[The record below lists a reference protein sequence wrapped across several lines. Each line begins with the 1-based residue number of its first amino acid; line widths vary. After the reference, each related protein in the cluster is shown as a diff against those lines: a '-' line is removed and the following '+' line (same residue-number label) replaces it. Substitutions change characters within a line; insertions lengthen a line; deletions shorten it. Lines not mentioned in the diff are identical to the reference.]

1 MYSGSVPLH
10 TIETR
15 EVRSGLL
22 GCTAMAA
29 VPEDKS
35 AKIITWLQKKLG
47 DKPITPYE
55 VNDRTTE
62 ILSHLAECNE
72 MRDHDIALAI
82 DDLKLKTKETA
93 AAANFLK
100 EFLLESIGPSF
111 TNLSRSGDSYMN
123 ELIESA
129 LLLEVKD
136 TSLTSFM
143 LEINDLSSK
152 LHEVENKNHSMEYEI
167 LNMKKKF
174 TEALA
179 LEKSLKEDLLEAE
192 KQCAAQEEKIAS
204 RANTLQFLEQKRSD
218 AVSRIQAA
226 ESCLAA
232 SGDDPSLHHQSL
244 VALSEKLSKL
254 QAQSVPM
261 RKKLESYLDLSP
273 NLFIAQAKVDEAK
286 RELEAI
292 EAELAEKVDM
302 MGSALPEQV
311 KWRFN

>member
-1 MYSGSVPLH
+1 MNVLKGIVCH
-10 TIETR
+10 QEK
-15 EVRSGLL
+15 V
-22 GCTAMAA
+22 
-29 VPEDKS
+29 
-35 AKIITWLQKKLG
+35 ITWLQKKLG
-47 DKPITPYE
+47 DKSITPYE
-55 VNDRTTE
+55 VNTRTTE

-72 MRDHDIALAI
+72 MRDHDVALVI
-82 DDLKLKTKETA
+82 DDLRLKTKETA

-111 TNLSRSGDSYMN
+111 TNLSRSGDSYVN

-152 LHEVENKNHSMEYEI
+152 LHEVENKNHEMEYEI

-179 LEKSLKEDLLEAE
+179 LEKSLKEALIEAE
-192 KQCAAQEEKIAS
+192 KQCAAQKEKTAS
-204 RANTLQFLEQKRSD
+204 RANALQFLEQKKSD
-218 AVSRIQAA
+218 AISRIQAA
-226 ESCLAA
+226 ESGLAA
-232 SGDDPSLHHQSL
+232 RGDDPSLHHQSL

-286 RELEAI
+286 RELEAT

-302 MGSALPEQV
+302 MGSAMPEQV